1 MKRLQILTCAFTC
14 CPPGNPG
21 FAGGEDVLGWNLIRQ
36 IARFHEVWTIAQEE
50 DRESIERALT
60 EEETTNLHF
69 LYVDMPGWLHPMLN
83 YQGTHQL
90 YYYLWQVKAY
100 FAARK
105 LSKKIKFD
113 LFQHITYS
121 NDWMVSFIGALLPV
135 PYIRG
140 PGGGAHRT
148 PKGFQGEYPIGGR
161 IWEAIRSVGQRLF
174 RMDPLFRK
182 GQRRA
187 KAILVCN
194 AESMDNIPKKW
205 ADKTHMFPINGISTE
220 DLETADSMDAQ
231 HDGFRVVTAGTL
243 LRIKGFG
250 LGIRA
255 FKLLAD
261 HHDDAEF
268 NIIGGGPE
276 EPRLRDLVDR
286 LGLQSKVHFLN
297 SLPRDGVIAAI
308 ANSDVFLFPS
318 LRDGGGAVVVEAMS
332 AGKPVVCLDN
342 GGPGMFVTEES
353 GIKIAPTSPD
363 GAVLELSEALERLY
377 QDEDWRRKLGKGARE
392 RAEKEFHWD
401 SLGQR
406 LMEIYHGA
414 LNSDDAK

>member
-1 MKRLQILTCAFTC
+1 MQRLKILTCAFTC
-14 CPPGNPG
+14 CPPGYPG

-50 DRESIERALT
+50 DRQSIERALT
-60 EEETTNLHF
+60 EDEAANLHF
-69 LYVDMPGWLHPMLN
+69 LYVDMPKWLHPMLN
-83 YQGTHQL
+83 YQGTHQF

-100 FAARK
+100 FAARR

-140 PGGGAHRT
+140 PGGGAHST
-148 PKGFQGEYPIGGR
+148 PKGFQREYPLGGR
-161 IWEAIRSVGQRLF
+161 IWEKIRSVGQRLF
-174 RMDPLFRK
+174 RMDPLFVK

-205 ADKTHMFPINGISTE
+205 AGKAHMFPINGISSK
-220 DLETADSMDAQ
+220 DLEIVDRMNDE

-255 FKLLAD
+255 FKSLAD
-261 HHDDAEF
+261 RHEDAEF
-268 NIIGGGPE
+268 NIVGEGPE
-276 EPRLRDLVDR
+276 EPRLRELVDR
-286 LGLQSKVHFLN
+286 LGLQSRVHFLN
-297 SLPRDGVIAAI
+297 SLPREEVISTIAA
-308 ANSDVFLFPS
+308 SDVFLFPS

-342 GGPGMFVTEES
+342 GGPGMLVTEDS
-353 GIKIAPTSPD
+353 GIKIAPTSPE
-363 GAVLELSEALERLY
+363 ATVVEFSEALERLY
-377 QDEDWRRKLGKGARE
+377 QDKDWRLELGKGARR
-392 RAEKEFHWD
+392 RAEQEFHWD

-406 LMEIYHGA
+406 LMEIYRGA
-414 LNSDDAK
+414 LNLDDAK